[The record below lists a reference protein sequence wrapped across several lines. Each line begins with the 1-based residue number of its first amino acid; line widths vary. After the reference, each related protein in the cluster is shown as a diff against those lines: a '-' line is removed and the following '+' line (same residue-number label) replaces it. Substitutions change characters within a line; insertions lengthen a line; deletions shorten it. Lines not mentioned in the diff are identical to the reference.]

1 MVVAAPPHNDL
12 YLDLPCGVEP
22 STPAGAAMLIAPDG
36 RRMPLSAASYA
47 VLEKILIELQAGRG
61 VQLVVYDH
69 ELTTQQAADLLHI
82 SRQYL
87 IRLLEAGTIPFTKV
101 GTHRRVQ
108 LRDALEYRERR
119 SQERR
124 ESMARLTRASQEMG
138 DY

>member
-1 MVVAAPPHNDL
+1 
-12 YLDLPCGVEP
+12 
-22 STPAGAAMLIAPDG
+22 MLIAPDG

-47 VLEKILIELQAGRG
+47 VFEKILIELQAGRG
-61 VQLVVYDH
+61 VQLVFHDR
-69 ELTTQQAADLLHI
+69 ELTMQQAADLLNI

-108 LRDALEYRERR
+108 LWDALEYRERR

-124 ESMARLTRASQEMG
+124 ESMARLTRPSQGMG

>member
-1 MVVAAPPHNDL
+1 MAVVAPLHNDL
-12 YLDLPCGVEP
+12 YIDLPSSMEP
-22 STPAGAAMLIAPDG
+22 STPAGAAMLISPDG
-36 RRMPLSAASYA
+36 SRMPLSAKSYA